1 MLAKYRRRIYWFNTT
16 QACGAVAVDQDG
28 LVYEFDTA
36 PYFRYWSGKRF
47 QDMKNFFKRKNIFI
61 GCKTIAI
68 EEDPF

>member
-1 MLAKYRRRIYWFNTT
+1 MGTKYKRRIYWFNTT

-28 LVYEFDTA
+28 LVYGLDTA

-47 QDMKNFFKRKNIFI
+47 QDMKYFFTKKNVYI
-61 GCKTIAI
+61 GCKTIDV